1 MTGETSAEHLV
12 PPHTHTHIF
21 ASASGKLE
29 NHSKRTVG
37 PRNDKHVTECRQ
49 KISSARLGGRA
60 APCSTQLAQERLA
73 QEPAA

>member
-37 PRNDKHVTECRQ
+37 PRDDKHATE
-49 KISSARLGGRA
+49 
-60 APCSTQLAQERLA
+60 
-73 QEPAA
+73 